1 MRALL
6 LHSIRAAI
14 RSRSVLLAIV
24 AAVGVSIAAISLD
37 LFGFDG
43 SPARAGGVAV
53 GTFELAC
60 SLAAIGC
67 RLSGPGGPSSA
78 GFQASL
84 RQVLGPTRLEFTAS
98 LASGLAPWLVAAIP
112 LITICVFYNYSPE
125 AGAVGVGARAVGVTL
140 GAVVTASWAGLGARI
155 GGRAAGAAL
164 GLAALAV
171 GRIDV
176 PAAVRA
182 LAASAVPDTEAGL
195 AWRLGTG
202 ALVVSGLALATGA
215 MGGRDTPAD

>member
-1 MRALL
+1 MGL
-6 LHSIRAAI
+6 
-14 RSRSVLLAIV
+14 SV
-24 AAVGVSIAAISLD
+24 AAISLD

-43 SPARAGGVAV
+43 SPARSGGVAV

-67 RLSGPGGPSSA
+67 RLSGPGGPTSA

-84 RQVLGPTRLEFTAS
+84 RHALGPTRLEFTAS
-98 LASGLAPWLVAAIP
+98 VAAGLAPWMVAAVP
-112 LITICVFYNYSPE
+112 LIVICVLYNYSPE
-125 AGAVGVGARAVGVTL
+125 AGAVGVGARAAGVVL
-140 GAVVTASWAGLGARI
+140 GAVVTASWAGLGARM

-164 GLAALAV
+164 GFAALAA
-171 GRIDV
+171 GRIDL

-195 AWRLGTG
+195 ALRLGIG
-202 ALVVSGLALATGA
+202 ALVVVGLALTTGA
-215 MGGRDTPAD
+215 IGGRDAPAD